1 MLTCHQSLTICQ
13 VNMTH
18 ESGNKI
24 MSEAKKAQ
32 LYLYFAHAGGLLL
45 IALGAAYGLGAPDF
59 LQGFIVGMLLVL
71 VLVLFRSKMR
81 DEYIERLWN
90 AGTAT
95 AFVVVLCL
103 TLLADLVRGF
113 ADPAVDFPTGAPG
126 MPALQIGLAALA
138 AFYIGFHIAM
148 VKERS

>member
-1 MLTCHQSLTICQ
+1 
-13 VNMTH
+13 
-18 ESGNKI
+18 
-24 MSEAKKAQ
+24 MSTANKAQ
-32 LYLYFAHAGGLLL
+32 LYLHFAHAGAALMV
-45 IALGAAYGLGAPDF
+45 ALGAAYGLHAPDF
-59 LQGFIVGMLLVL
+59 LKGFIVGMLLAL

-113 ADPAVDFPTGAPG
+113 ADPAVDFPTGVPG
-126 MPALQIGLAALA
+126 MPAVQIGLAALA
-138 AFYIGFHIAM
+138 AFYVGFHVAM
-148 VKERS
+148 IKERV